1 MDVLHRPNDPQ
12 AEPDFGRGPVPSSQV
27 SPWTNPPLSTKEDFL
42 PEPGEENSL
51 VLLFRRVEN
60 SVTDTY
66 LRRFYG
72 DYLSG
77 CRNKIFEPQYPTE
90 VEKSESAPALPRD
103 VELREQTL
111 QQALNPTIVRW
122 YDEVSRSG
130 RLSRRQ
136 QQLQEK
142 IDRALDR
149 YDQVRE
155 DESLGL
161 SYEGQGMLYRNLP
174 DAAIEIHVNMLLNQ
188 AHSAIQRRQLDHAED
203 LVQKALSATWNLDY
217 EPIDARCFAWLYVIR
232 QLRQDTQ
239 GAAKAFLSALPCV
252 GKYIEGRLL
261 RVCFTPGWYEV
272 VRQHTEVN
280 ELSAWSNFSK
290 SEVISYLDAG
300 LEGHL
305 TRDEPLKMGTENDS
319 SSDEPA
325 ELDYQPVNDNVLH
338 SVETDFGA
346 RKTTKPPP
354 LDLSGDRV
362 HPGSQQPI
370 SSSMSTH
377 FRQLYEEVQRP
388 TSGTPDA
395 EGLSEPSSATWAR
408 PTSSYAGSEPESDHD
423 PSRHLMDA
431 YLAKKLIED
440 SGPKHR
446 RKRLTSDLRPKA
458 TEVEKREINK
468 RHRASRHIRIKMMA
482 ARLESAGLDYSAIVD
497 SVHQSELSELRDRAG
512 EDIDDPYEEEYK
524 SLMADAKKRN
534 LKSHSPIESPASESN
549 TSPASTLAKAL
560 RPPPLDTKAHHRRS
574 EAELTL
580 SDTPAVVSSETEDAS
595 NSTAIHLGGVRGG
608 NVRKASIVD
617 SPTLSSPS
625 PLRETSTLEDI
636 VSDLESWEGEQEWD
650 SQAER
655 MAGE

>member
-1 MDVLHRPNDPQ
+1 MDVFHRPNDPQ
-12 AEPDFGRGPVPSSQV
+12 AESDFGRGSVPRSQV
-27 SPWTNPPLSTKEDFL
+27 SPWTNPPLSTKEEFL

-51 VLLFRRVEN
+51 VLLSRRVEH

-77 CRNKIFEPQYPTE
+77 RRNKIFEPQYPTG
-90 VEKSESAPALPRD
+90 VKVSESAPELPRD

-155 DESLGL
+155 DESLRL

-174 DAAIEIHVNMLLNQ
+174 DAAIELHVTTLLNQ

-203 LVQKALSATWNLDY
+203 LVQKASTATWNLDY
-217 EPIDARCFAWLYVIR
+217 EPIEARCFAWLYVIR

-239 GAAKAFLSALPCV
+239 GAAAAFLSALPCV

-261 RVCFTPGWYEV
+261 RVCLTPNWEEV
-272 VRQHTEVN
+272 VRKHTEDN
-280 ELSAWSNFSK
+280 ELSAGSGFSK
-290 SEVISYLDAG
+290 SDVISFLDTG
-300 LEGHL
+300 LEGSL
-305 TRDEPLKMGTENDS
+305 TRDEPFELGTENAS
-319 SSDEPA
+319 YSDESA
-325 ELDYQPVNDNVLH
+325 ELNYEPANDNILH
-338 SVETDFGA
+338 SVETNFGA

-362 HPGSQQPI
+362 LQGSQQPI
-370 SSSMSTH
+370 SSPMSTN
-377 FRQLYEEVQRP
+377 FRELLEEVMRP
-388 TSGTPDA
+388 SLGTPDA
-395 EGLSEPSSATWAR
+395 EGLSEPSSATWSQ
-408 PTSSYAGSEPESDHD
+408 PTSSNAGSEPESDHVD
-423 PSRHLMDA
+423 SLM
-431 YLAKKLIED
+431 KKLIED
-440 SGPKHR
+440 SGSKHR
-446 RKRLTSDLRPKA
+446 RKRLTSDLRPTA
-458 TEVEKREINK
+458 TEVEMREMNR
-468 RHRASRHIRIKMMA
+468 RHRASRNFRIKMA
-482 ARLESAGLDYSAIVD
+482 WARLKHTGVDYSAVVEN
-497 SVHQSELSELRDRAG
+497 VHQSELSELRDRAG

-524 SLMADAKKRN
+524 SIMADAKKRD
-534 LKSHSPIESPASESN
+534 LKSHSPIESPATESN
-549 TSPASTLAKAL
+549 ASSASTSARAL
-560 RPPPLDTKAHHRRS
+560 RPPPLDTKAHHRQS

-595 NSTAIHLGGVRGG
+595 NITAIHLGGARGG
-608 NVRKASIVD
+608 NARKASIVD